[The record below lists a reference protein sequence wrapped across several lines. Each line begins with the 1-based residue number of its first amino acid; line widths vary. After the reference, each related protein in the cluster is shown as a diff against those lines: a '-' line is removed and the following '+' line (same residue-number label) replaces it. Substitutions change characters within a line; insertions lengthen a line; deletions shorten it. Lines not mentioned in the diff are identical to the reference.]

1 MQISKRHP
9 RLDTRLF
16 VGLFAAGIGAIWLSA
31 GVKADDDGN
40 VVRTDRGTVRGIETP
55 SMHAFLGI
63 PYAAAPVGNL
73 RWQPPRPHAPWNEPL
88 DASSFGDH
96 CPQPPS
102 LTSRPSVTEDCLFL
116 NVFTPRREHGRDWG
130 GHGGEGHD
138 GDDRDGRGDRHDGRD
153 ERGRPVM
160 VWIFGGGLTTGES
173 DDYDPVRLVN
183 EGAIVVTFNYRLG
196 VLGFLAHPALSAE
209 SPHRVSGNYGLLD
222 QQFAL
227 RWVRRN
233 IASFGGDPDNVTIF
247 GLSAGGLSVHAQLA
261 SPGATGLFRRAIV
274 QSGAYSLGQ
283 PTLADAQAFGAVVAG
298 QAGCA
303 TAACLRALPVT
314 TILALQ
320 DTAFPN
326 GMLPVVDGK
335 TLPQSIGAAFGSGLF
350 NRVPVIEGST
360 HDEGR
365 FFVGTAEL
373 ATGTPLAVAAYIPA
387 IAQALGVSLAQ
398 AAGIA
403 TFYPLD
409 RLLVSQPGARRS
421 NDGRHL
427 RMQREARVRVA
438 VAAREDLPVRV
449 QRSARANSSRHLI
462 ELSERRLSQRGR
474 AVPVRAPLA
483 GTPWIEQRPGSTLER
498 HGSLLDALRADRH
511 AQRSGC
517 TGVAALR
524 RQRSV
529 PVARGAH
536 APDEGGIC
544 CGSQVRALDA
554 VGQRRAP
561 WLLRVLAAVRD

>member
-1 MQISKRHP
+1 MQISKRRP
-9 RLDTRLF
+9 RLDTRLI
-16 VGLFAAGIGAIWLSA
+16 VGLFAAGIGAIWLST

-40 VVRTDRGTVRGIETP
+40 VVRTDKGTVRGIETP

-73 RWQPPRPHAPWNEPL
+73 RWQPPRPHARWNEPL

-116 NVFTPRREHGRDWG
+116 NVFTPRRGHRRDGG

-138 GDDRDGRGDRHDGRD
+138 GDDRDGWGDWHDGRD
-153 ERGRPVM
+153 ERRRPVM
-160 VWIFGGGLTTGES
+160 VWISGGGLTTGES
-173 DDYDPVRLVN
+173 DDYDPVRFVN
-183 EGAIVVTFNYRLG
+183 QGAIVVTFNYRLG
-196 VLGFLAHPALSAE
+196 ILGFFAHPALSAE
-209 SPHRVSGNYGLLD
+209 SPDRVSGNYGLLD

-283 PTLADAQAFGAVVAG
+283 PTLADAQAFGAFVAG

-350 NRVPVIEGST
+350 NRVPIIEGST

-365 FFVGTAEL
+365 FFVGSTEL
-373 ATGTPLAVAAYIPA
+373 ATGTPLTAAAYVPA

-403 TFYPLD
+403 TVYPLAAYSSPSLALGTVTTD
-409 RLLVSQPGARRS
+409 AIFACNARLVSG
-421 NDGRHL
+421 L
-427 RMQREARVRVA
+427 
-438 VAAREDLPVRV
+438 
-449 QRSARANSSRHLI
+449 
-462 ELSERRLSQRGR
+462 LSQH
-474 AVPVRAPLA
+474 VRTYQYQFNDP
-483 GTPWIEQRPGSTLER
+483 
-498 HGSLLDALRADRH
+498 
-511 AQRSGC
+511 
-517 TGVAALR
+517 
-524 RQRSV
+524 
-529 PVARGAH
+529 H
-536 APDEGGIC
+536 APIPVGISLSFPS
-544 CGSQVRALDA
+544 GAYHSADVQ
-554 VGQRRAP
+554 
-561 WLLRVLAAVRD
+561 

>member
-1 MQISKRHP
+1 MQISKRRP
-9 RLDTRLF
+9 RLDTRLL

-40 VVRTDRGTVRGIETP
+40 VVRTDKGTVRGIETP

-116 NVFTPRREHGRDWG
+116 NVFTPRRGHGRDGG

-138 GDDRDGRGDRHDGRD
+138 GDDRDGWGDWHDGRD
-153 ERGRPVM
+153 ERSRPVM
-160 VWIFGGGLTTGES
+160 LWISGGGLTTGES
-173 DDYDPVRLVN
+173 DDYDPVRFVN
-183 EGAIVVTFNYRLG
+183 EGAIVVTINYRLG
-196 VLGFLAHPALSAE
+196 ILGFFAHPALSAE
-209 SPHRVSGNYGLLD
+209 SPDRVSGNYGLLD

-247 GLSAGGLSVHAQLA
+247 GLSAGALSVHAQLA

-283 PTLADAQAFGAVVAG
+283 PTLADAQALGAVVAG

-403 TFYPLD
+403 TFYPLAAYSSPSLALGTVTTD
-409 RLLVSQPGARRS
+409 AIFACNARLASGL
-421 NDGRHL
+421 
-427 RMQREARVRVA
+427 
-438 VAAREDLPVRV
+438 
-449 QRSARANSSRHLI
+449 
-462 ELSERRLSQRGR
+462 LSQH
-474 AVPVRAPLA
+474 VRTYQYEFNDPQAPIPAGISLSFPSGA
-483 GTPWIEQRPGSTLER
+483 YHSADVQYLFELPLLGLPGLSSDQTQLSSDMVRYWTRFARTGTPNAPDVPAWPRYGASDRFQSLEAPTSQTRGGFAADHKCALWTPSVGDALPGS
-498 HGSLLDALRADRH
+498 
-511 AQRSGC
+511 
-517 TGVAALR
+517 
-524 RQRSV
+524 
-529 PVARGAH
+529 
-536 APDEGGIC
+536 
-544 CGSQVRALDA
+544 
-554 VGQRRAP
+554 
-561 WLLRVLAAVRD
+561 